1 MQVAVDLRR
10 GTYNVTKQPSLCTGE
25 LVSRNYYNSREK
37 YAIKAG
43 RRAQVSNRA
52 AAANTDRRPY
62 DKSWTTPCRRIAP
75 RSRKQPGN
83 GASLDLQNWTWEAE
97 VTTRCFANKQCV
109 CKISDR
115 K

>member
-43 RRAQVSNRA
+43 RCAQVSNRA
-52 AAANTDRRPY
+52 AAQRTQTEDRMIRVGQ
-62 DKSWTTPCRRIAP
+62 RRVAP

-83 GASLDLQNWTWEAE
+83 EASLDRQNWITWEAE
-97 VTTRCFANKQCV
+97 VTPRCFDNKQCV
-109 CKISDR
+109 REISDR